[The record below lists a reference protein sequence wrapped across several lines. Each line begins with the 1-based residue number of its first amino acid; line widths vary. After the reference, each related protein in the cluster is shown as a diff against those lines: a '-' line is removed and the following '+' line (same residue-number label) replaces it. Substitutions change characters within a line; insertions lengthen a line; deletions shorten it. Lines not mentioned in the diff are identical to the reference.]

1 MALKKS
7 EIKPPVLKKEAVPVA
22 SLGGEVVVR
31 ALKLSER
38 LALFSNRDEG
48 GQVYAHIA
56 ELLAVAVVDADGM
69 PIWSSDDWDVWAA
82 GHVDESLALFE
93 RAKALSG
100 LDAEVVAKN

>member
-7 EIKPPVLKKEAVPVA
+7 EIKPPVLKKQAVPVA

-38 LALFSNRDEG
+38 LAMFSASGDDGRR
-48 GQVYAHIA
+48 YTHIA
-56 ELLAVAVVDADGM
+56 DLLAVAVVDADGL
-69 PIWSSDDWDVWAA
+69 PIWGADDWDTWSSA
-82 GHVDESLALFE
+82 HVEESVALFE
-93 RAKALSG
+93 VARALSG